1 MHMNI
6 KNINVSEI
14 GQRIKKFRNAQDMTQ
29 QEVALKLRIEARNYA
44 KIERGERKILDVL
57 LMLEIAFLLNAD
69 LMELLVG
76 EEKTNALRTDKVN
89 DYIFDQPLPGKQT
102 EELTISI
109 ISELEAIIHEID
121 QKQRQLQK
129 DFNKILTDNNHT

>member
-1 MHMNI
+1 MNI